1 MFFLLI
7 VKEVFLRDD
16 GSKSSPHFSYVRVH
30 SLIHSFTDA
39 CIHSLICLRAGS
51 ALDWRSIKTAEKFI
65 RWDREEERNRLIYG
79 GADTP
84 SYDPTDSEPE
94 SGEDEDDG
102 DE

>member
-1 MFFLLI
+1 MC
-7 VKEVFLRDD
+7 VF
-16 GSKSSPHFSYVRVH
+16 
-30 SLIHSFTDA
+30 IHSFTHA